1 LIKELLFDTSIWED
15 FIRGF
20 STPKSELLRSYSE
33 EDCAV
38 FINPTVYQEV
48 L

>member
-1 LIKELLFDTSIWED
+1 MKKLLFDASIWVD
-15 FIRGF
+15 FISGI
-20 STPKSELLRSYSE
+20 STPKSELLRLYLE
-33 EDCAV
+33 EGRSV